1 MSRRR
6 DASGLGLALVGG
18 AVVAGI
24 LLLRRRQDPTAAAA
38 AAAPGGGTDG
48 PQAADDVD
56 ALGRV
61 ITSEADRYSER
72 ERRAIGWTVR
82 NRARRRG
89 VSIARLVCYP
99 SCGAQGPIGKGYP
112 ARPFST
118 ARAATAKNLALAREI
133 LAAPQS
139 DDPTGGALAFF
150 EPKVQDLLV
159 QQGRPGYRLTA
170 NDVREKWIR
179 EGQQQRGTVGAF
191 EFFA

>member
-24 LLLRRRQDPTAAAA
+24 LFLRRRQEPAA
-38 AAAPGGGTDG
+38 AAAPAAGGADG
-48 PQAADDVD
+48 PQAADDID

-61 ITSEADRYSER
+61 ITSEADRYTER
-72 ERRAIGWTVR
+72 ERRAIAWTVR

-118 ARAATAKNLALAREI
+118 ARAATATNLALAREI

-139 DDPTGGALAFF
+139 ADPTGGALAFF
-150 EPKVQDLLV
+150 EPKVQDKLV

-179 EGQQQRGTVGAF
+179 EGQQPRGTVGAF